1 MSNSILTP
9 PSGGDLVCR
18 RARLHE
24 IPSAMA
30 IILGSLA
37 RPAPTAQVVEFIN
50 SATARRIDIQAI
62 WVAEK
67 LGRIVW
73 AVLPILNP
81 GRTLLLL
88 TSHDVPQANLAQPN
102 FPAARLVGEI
112 CRHFGSNGVHL
123 AQVLL
128 ESQARQAREFFS
140 SMGFNEIAE
149 LIYLQGAVP
158 KNSVAPILPEHMRL
172 VEYSPATHAL
182 FAETIIQTYH
192 DSLDCPVLSGMRDI
206 GDVIAGHQAT
216 GEFNPAGWQ
225 VLLKGDE
232 PMGVF
237 LLSRIPQSDA
247 VELVYLGLCPQARQ
261 KGLGN
266 LLMRQIF
273 FLILHDHGRRL
284 SLAVDAKNAPALKL
298 YFGFGM
304 RQVATRW
311 AMIRDLRATGHS
323 SF

>member
-18 RARLHE
+18 RARVHE
-24 IPSAMA
+24 IPSAIA
-30 IILGSLA
+30 VILGSIA

-50 SATARRIDIQAI
+50 SATARRIDVQAV

-67 LGRIVW
+67 SGRIVW
-73 AVLPILNP
+73 SVLPILNP

-88 TSHDVPQANLAQPN
+88 TSQDIPLPNL
-102 FPAARLVGEI
+102 PAARLVEEI

-123 AQVLL
+123 TQVLL
-128 ESQARQAREFFS
+128 ESQSRQAREFFA
-140 SMGFNEIAE
+140 SMAFNEIAE

-158 KNSVAPILPEHMRL
+158 KNSLAPTLPEHMRL
-172 VEYSPATHAL
+172 VEYSPATHAI
-182 FAETIIQTYH
+182 FADAITKTYQ

-206 GDVIAGHQAT
+206 EDVIAGHQAT
-216 GEFNPAGWQ
+216 GEFDPAGWQ

-237 LLSRIPQSDA
+237 LLSRIPHSDA
-247 VELVYLGLCPQARQ
+247 VELVYLGLCPQARR

-266 LLMRQIF
+266 LLMKQIF
-273 FLILHDHGRRL
+273 SLILRDHGRRL

-298 YFGFGM
+298 YFQFGM

-311 AMIRDLRATGHS
+311 AMIRDLRTTGHLPS
-323 SF
+323 